1 MIRSTNRP
9 AHGNVAMD
17 DEAFEFLLAIGDCHR
32 QLQRHAI
39 ELRKH
44 QGVRTVEHVSDMPE
58 LPAGFRLAEYVD
70 AELMD
75 GEALSWCLEIT
86 VTVDNVAV
94 EADVRRIHALGQDV
108 IYEIAESSY
117 SSQTAC
123 SLALP
128 EITKR
133 LCSANPL

>member
-1 MIRSTNRP
+1 
-9 AHGNVAMD
+9 
-17 DEAFEFLLAIGDCHR
+17 
-32 QLQRHAI
+32 
-39 ELRKH
+39 
-44 QGVRTVEHVSDMPE
+44 MPE